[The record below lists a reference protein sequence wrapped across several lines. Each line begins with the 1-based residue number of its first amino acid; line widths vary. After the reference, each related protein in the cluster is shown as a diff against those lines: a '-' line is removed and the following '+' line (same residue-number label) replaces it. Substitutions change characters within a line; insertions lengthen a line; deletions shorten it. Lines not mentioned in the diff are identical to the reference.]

1 MCQIAILITIHIKK
15 DALDSELAPF
25 LWGLSEKWKKNLRL
39 SHLYRTSSCQNAKMC
54 FLLAPPLDHTE
65 KLSGFF
71 FPGGVSLNHAQEWF
85 TGRHR
90 KPESFRGGGG
100 MARIL
105 SGKRLSSRFFSTK
118 KIMEGTIGSCPQC
131 MILIKKFMKRTIAVA
146 LRSSH

>member
-1 MCQIAILITIHIKK
+1 MFKIAILITIHIKK
-15 DALDSELAPF
+15 RYSGLLIPF
-25 LWGLSEKWKKNLRL
+25 LWGLNQSEKNLRL
-39 SHLYRTSSCQNAKMC
+39 SHLYKTSSCKNAKMC
-54 FLLAPPLDHTE
+54 FLLDPPLDHTE

-90 KPESFRGGGG
+90 KPESCRGGGG

-131 MILIKKFMKRTIAVA
+131 MILIKFMKRTIAVA
-146 LRSSH
+146 LRSMR